1 MTNKL
6 KIKVH
11 ENSESADRT
20 GFTTKPVPA
29 QTHQIQKALD
39 NLEKVLKEQG
49 MQMVI
54 DRENGVFRLIPVTYY
69 LDDMDS
75 HDLDADPSHDES
87 EFVVID
93 PPIAIYDNYY
103 HGIFDK

>member
-1 MTNKL
+1 MSNNL

-11 ENSESADRT
+11 ESS
-20 GFTTKPVPA
+20 
-29 QTHQIQKALD
+29 
-39 NLEKVLKEQG
+39 
-49 MQMVI
+49 
-54 DRENGVFRLIPVTYY
+54 LIPVTYY

-87 EFVVID
+87 EFDVID